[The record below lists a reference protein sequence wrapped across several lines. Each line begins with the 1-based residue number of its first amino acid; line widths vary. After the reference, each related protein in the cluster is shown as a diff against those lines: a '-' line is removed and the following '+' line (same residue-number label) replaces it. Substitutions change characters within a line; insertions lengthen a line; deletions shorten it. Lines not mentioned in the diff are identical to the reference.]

1 MDRRNTVGP
10 FRVVTVETVN
20 IGEPTV
26 WRSSAFIHY
35 GNENEALEWLID
47 AGSGETRLG
56 AQEAALAAGLTL
68 ARTLDPDDSVANRL
82 KKIGLSR

>member
-1 MDRRNTVGP
+1 MNRRDTVGP
-10 FRVVTVETVN
+10 FRIITVETVN
-20 IGEPTV
+20 IREPTV

-35 GNENEALEWLID
+35 GNKSEALEWLID
-47 AGSGETRLG
+47 AGRGGTRLG

-68 ARTLDPDDSVANRL
+68 ARTLGPDDSVANRL